1 MTANE
6 AIGKIADLLGM
17 KFKSEKFFQTKLV
30 DGVTTITNNQEGPFT
45 ISEPLFIVGEDGI
58 MTPAPA
64 GRHETREGLILEVV
78 EDGTISKI
86 EENSVEEDRVR
97 EASNDI
103 IVDTEVMT
111 SATLTDGTK
120 IETDDKSDF
129 QVGQKLYVI
138 TEAGEKVSAP
148 EGEHTT
154 ESGITLTVDG
164 EGFITGVKYPG
175 VEGEG
180 SLEDYKIE
188 MAKIKEA
195 MKQMVSTMGSF
206 SSEMS
211 SFKKDYEEF
220 KRQPMTQ
227 DSILK
232 RKEFSKV
239 SRSILDEKID
249 FLKHNNILK

>member
-30 DGVTTITNNQEGPFT
+30 DGVTTITNNQEGPFS
-45 ISEPLFIVGEDGI
+45 ISEPLFVVAEDGI

-64 GRHETREGLILEVV
+64 GRHETREGLILEVL

-86 EENSVEEDRVR
+86 EEATPEEDRVR
-97 EASNDI
+97 EASNEI

-120 IETDDKSDF
+120 IETDDKGDF

-154 ESGITLTVDG
+154 DSGITITVDRD
-164 EGFITGVKYPG
+164 GFITGVKYPG

-180 SLEDYKIE
+180 SLEDYKKQME
-188 MAKIKEA
+188 TMMSA
-195 MKQMVSTMGSF
+195 MKDVVSAMSQF
-206 SSEMS
+206 SNELESL
-211 SFKKDYEEF
+211 KKDYEEF
-220 KRQPMTQ
+220 KRQPVNGE
-227 DSILK
+227 SILK
-232 RKEFSKV
+232 RNEFKKV
-239 SRSILDEKID
+239 TRNVLDEKID
-249 FLKHNNILK
+249 FLKNNNIIK